1 MIIRNIPPC
10 TGNPAPVPPEPVPPL
25 DDDGG
30 DDDAGPAAAQ
40 EDADRHLREGPG
52 EPQEDH
58 HREAL
63 RQGHLQQHSRRQA
76 KRPAAGLS
84 GNYNF

>member
-1 MIIRNIPPC
+1 MHDHFTRI
-10 TGNPAPVPPEPVPPL
+10 GDSAPVPPEPVPAL
-25 DDDGG
+25 YDDGG

-52 EPQEDH
+52 EPQEDDD
-58 HREAL
+58 REAVG
-63 RQGHLQQHSRRQA
+63 QGHLQQHPRRQA

-84 GNYNF
+84 GNYS